1 MDFLYIEVK
10 VLGCLSHAE
19 GVRHLK
25 CILLS
30 NLRPRKKTK
39 DLPFVW
45 FWVQEHWFPNERPWV
60 QNLNGWMDGSQSVDV
75 LHWMASR
82 RRLYLVWDN
91 FSLAL
96 EILNS
101 LIGLLPGDYKEMGSL
116 GPWSSW
122 VWGMN
127 EERLW
132 ILTSLLP
139 GHWVLAAIL
148 ATEGIRRGSRAAV
161 EARGACTDLQSWSQT
176 ANGRWTWFSLR
187 CDERPWGS
195 PCAAFV
201 SRAFSSV
208 FPFP

>member
-1 MDFLYIEVK
+1 MSVTCRGSKTLEMYFIKQSEAQKEDKRPAI
-10 VLGCLSHAE
+10 CMILSP
-19 GVRHLK
+19 GTL
-25 CILLS
+25 
-30 NLRPRKKTK
+30 
-39 DLPFVW
+39 
-45 FWVQEHWFPNERPWV
+45 WFPNECPWV

-96 EILNS
+96 EILNN

-148 ATEGIRRGSRAAV
+148 ATEGIRWGSQAAV
-161 EARGACTDLQSWSQT
+161 EARGACTDLQS
-176 ANGRWTWFSLR
+176 
-187 CDERPWGS
+187 
-195 PCAAFV
+195 
-201 SRAFSSV
+201 
-208 FPFP
+208 